1 MIQLIKYE
9 WKKAFLKKTIVILM
23 VIFIIIDLI
32 KIVDIYH
39 KKSYL
44 ISAGT
49 VWREAYWDMYK
60 DYNGNIT
67 DDKIQSLDD
76 MYQKLGE
83 EVIEMTASREMDLEK
98 YMTGTVY
105 SDYNFLDRYYITP
118 FRYFAL
124 YQNRAEEICQ
134 RAADAASNA
143 KNTGNMEEYRRNA
156 RIYHIFKDR
165 KIKDFSYLENIELFL
180 DFSFSDILVLL
191 LVLYGLLAVYGSER
205 DGNMESLLLTN
216 KRGGKSVQVA
226 KVAGAG
232 LFSIMVSTIFSMV
245 DYLGFAFVAGSF
257 EGLKMPVYAI
267 AFLGRSP
274 LGINIFQYC
283 LLDMAVRAFGFL
295 IIGIVM
301 LNISYI
307 FKNVLASFFVGSVFC
322 VCISIIYENCCHMPF
337 LWLKILNPFSLV
349 DNIHIFEN
357 TEFVSIC
364 GYPFPGWQIAIVI
377 GGIYLVLLIG
387 LALVVSKNNE
397 YCR

>member
-1 MIQLIKYE
+1 
-9 WKKAFLKKTIVILM
+9 
-23 VIFIIIDLI
+23 
-32 KIVDIYH
+32 
-39 KKSYL
+39 
-44 ISAGT
+44 
-49 VWREAYWDMYK
+49 
-60 DYNGNIT
+60 
-67 DDKIQSLDD
+67 
-76 MYQKLGE
+76 
-83 EVIEMTASREMDLEK
+83 
-98 YMTGTVY
+98 
-105 SDYNFLDRYYITP
+105 
-118 FRYFAL
+118 
-124 YQNRAEEICQ
+124 
-134 RAADAASNA
+134 
-143 KNTGNMEEYRRNA
+143 
-156 RIYHIFKDR
+156 
-165 KIKDFSYLENIELFL
+165 
-180 DFSFSDILVLL
+180 
-191 LVLYGLLAVYGSER
+191 
-205 DGNMESLLLTN
+205 
-216 KRGGKSVQVA
+216 
-226 KVAGAG
+226 
-232 LFSIMVSTIFSMV
+232 MVSTIFSMV